1 MSENILSLE
10 DLKYLQELHQ
20 KYGVK
25 FIRYDDEGL
34 HTNVTVQAPERM
46 TSLEEIS
53 KKLKYRLNS
62 NFELNFT
69 DGLQF
74 EVVRV

>member
-20 KYGVK
+20 KFGVD

-34 HTNVTVQAPERM
+34 HTNTPVQTPERM
-46 TSLEEIS
+46 ASLEEIS

-74 EVVRV
+74 DVVRV

>member
-20 KYGVK
+20 KHGID

-34 HTNVTVQAPERM
+34 HTNATVQAPDGM